1 MKALGGKY
9 KVGIYGTRNVC
20 SRVSKVGYAV
30 SSFVSGMSTG
40 FSGNLGYPLP
50 KNWAFDQI
58 STIKIGS
65 GEGTIEIDND
75 IQSGIDKGVSVVYPP
90 VKIIHKDDVYLPNE
104 SISSFKK
111 DLVKEAKE
119 QLAVLTELKAL
130 RTPEEAIDI
139 IVKYDKLLT
148 NVSQIYSMRKAMIQS
163 VLFRELFCYGVDD
176 QIGDGLVKTYFEFKE
191 DYEKWEKLP
200 DAVKIITPPPV
211 ASPVMKEDSSTGLGQ
226 IFAATAIDSINYA
239 VTIKLISDK
248 TYETSN
254 WKDRKYIWFKLKDDE
269 EFNLKT
275 CALVLVRAANQVGLK
290 DNYYDYDVNQIK
302 KALAR
307 YNGTDDR
314 AVKYG
319 NNVYKLY
326 LAFEKYNQ
334 PAREK

>member
-1 MKALGGKY
+1 
-9 KVGIYGTRNVC
+9 
-20 SRVSKVGYAV
+20 
-30 SSFVSGMSTG
+30 
-40 FSGNLGYPLP
+40 
-50 KNWAFDQI
+50 
-58 STIKIGS
+58 
-65 GEGTIEIDND
+65 
-75 IQSGIDKGVSVVYPP
+75 
-90 VKIIHKDDVYLPNE
+90 
-104 SISSFKK
+104 
-111 DLVKEAKE
+111 
-119 QLAVLTELKAL
+119 
-130 RTPEEAIDI
+130 
-139 IVKYDKLLT
+139 
-148 NVSQIYSMRKAMIQS
+148 
-163 VLFRELFCYGVDD
+163 
-176 QIGDGLVKTYFEFKE
+176 
-191 DYEKWEKLP
+191 
-200 DAVKIITPPPV
+200 
-211 ASPVMKEDSSTGLGQ
+211 MKEDSSTGLGQ